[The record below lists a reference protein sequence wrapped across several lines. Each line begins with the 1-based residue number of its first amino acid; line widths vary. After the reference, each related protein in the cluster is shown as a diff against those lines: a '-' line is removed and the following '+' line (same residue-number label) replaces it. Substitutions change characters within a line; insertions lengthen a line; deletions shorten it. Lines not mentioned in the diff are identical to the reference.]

1 MAPRGTSWP
10 EIHDGPIHE
19 RKKFD
24 MAECEQEVSADL
36 LSVILPAAARRAIGA
51 YEIFSSISPDGGDAK
66 EFGAFQNA
74 CKAAVTHLT
83 ALYQLQRLVVAASAP
98 KAGSESVPVSGEGEY
113 AEIYARARAKIAL
126 LDGPDPLDED

>member
-1 MAPRGTSWP
+1 MV
-10 EIHDGPIHE
+10 
-19 RKKFD
+19 
-24 MAECEQEVSADL
+24 ECEQEVSADL

-66 EFGAFQNA
+66 EFGAFQTA

-98 KAGSESVPVSGEGEY
+98 KPVSAPASGEDEH
-113 AEIYARARAKIAL
+113 AELYARARAKIAL